1 MLRNYL
7 FVALGGMVGSVLR
20 YAASQL
26 IRPSH
31 FPWATLTVNVIG
43 SLIIGLVVGYYNRP
57 GTDDAMRLLLATG
70 LCGGFTTYSAFS
82 TENVQL
88 LQGGHYSTALSY
100 IAATLL
106 LGFGATAA
114 GFILTKN

>member
-1 MLRNYL
+1 MLKNYL
-7 FVALGGMVGSVLR
+7 FVALGGMAGSLIR
-20 YAASQL
+20 YAASQW

-31 FPWATLTVNVIG
+31 FPWATLSVNILG
-43 SLIIGLVVGYYNRP
+43 SLVIGLVAGYFNRP
-57 GTDDAMRLLLATG
+57 GTDDAIRLLLATG
-70 LCGGFTTYSAFS
+70 FCGGFTTYSAFS
-82 TENVQL
+82 AENVQL